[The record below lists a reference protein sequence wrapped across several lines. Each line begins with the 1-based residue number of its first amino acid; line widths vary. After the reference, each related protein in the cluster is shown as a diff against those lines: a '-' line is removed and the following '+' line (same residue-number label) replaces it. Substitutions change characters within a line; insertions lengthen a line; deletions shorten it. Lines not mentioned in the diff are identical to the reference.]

1 MAGQLH
7 VFGANG
13 VRWER
18 GGGGGEWACAYMQAS
33 LSCRLLLPVPV
44 SVLVSGASLLLAAK
58 FLDVERSQIRKLIQV
73 RMCVRTHTHTTWNDS
88 LLHAPHIFI
97 LFNIQ
102 YTLTEYML

>member
-13 VRWER
+13 VRWE
-18 GGGGGEWACAYMQAS
+18 GGVGGGEWVCAYMQAS

-73 RMCVRTHTHTTWNDS
+73 RMCVRTYTHIRHGMTPFCM
-88 LLHAPHIFI
+88 PHIFLYYLI
-97 LFNIQ
+97 YSIH
-102 YTLTEYML
+102 